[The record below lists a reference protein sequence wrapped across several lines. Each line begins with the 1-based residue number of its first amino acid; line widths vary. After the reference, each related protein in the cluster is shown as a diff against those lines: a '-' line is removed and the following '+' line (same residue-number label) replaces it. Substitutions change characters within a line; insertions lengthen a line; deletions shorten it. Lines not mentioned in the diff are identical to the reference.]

1 MGMENAPGHG
11 SMFGVVDSMQN
22 MTRAMAELL
31 QFLPKNFVWPTRM
44 DVSPFIVIT
53 EWGRSNLRMGIRESV
68 WLMARPDGVRMQA
81 NFRPDLPDESEAEF
95 DAATAAGWLQELTK
109 NWKWDA
115 RRRNGM
121 TSSSISTPGV
131 DSP

>member
-1 MGMENAPGHG
+1 
-11 SMFGVVDSMQN
+11 
-22 MTRAMAELL
+22 
-31 QFLPKNFVWPTRM
+31 
-44 DVSPFIVIT
+44 
-53 EWGRSNLRMGIRESV
+53 
-68 WLMARPDGVRMQA
+68 MQA

-131 DSP
+131 NTR